1 MLQLFEAAQSQAAQL
16 QQPSEER
23 IKKLSDFTQVLEEE
37 KTILRERDC
46 RYREEIASLKD
57 DLFAAEQSIQD
68 HPTTMALRA
77 QNAELQERLE
87 DLKKDIT
94 VLESKKAAPPR
105 KEKTSGKSA
114 PASDNLR
121 KLFIADLNSD
131 FRKNFE
137 EQDRIAKLQAAEL
150 QQTSQDLE
158 NALVELDRLQ
168 KVVEEQRQTIKEQ
181 EQVVEERRE
190 LQREAPFWE
199 DSGSP
204 LSENQMISANEL
216 VEDLA
221 AQSSATDENVQ
232 EESVFATSEYQLELP
247 GETLDGTEAQY
258 LA

>member
-1 MLQLFEAAQSQAAQL
+1 MS
-16 QQPSEER
+16 
-23 IKKLSDFTQVLEEE
+23 KL
-37 KTILRERDC
+37 R
-46 RYREEIASLKD
+46 
-57 DLFAAEQSIQD
+57 
-68 HPTTMALRA
+68 
-77 QNAELQERLE
+77 QE
-87 DLKKDIT
+87 
-94 VLESKKAAPPR
+94 
-105 KEKTSGKSA
+105 
-114 PASDNLR
+114 
-121 KLFIADLNSD
+121 NSD
-131 FRKNFE
+131 
-137 EQDRIAKLQAAEL
+137 LQRSHSTIGLENPIPKTYRQPVDQA
-150 QQTSQDLE
+150 QDLE